1 MTTQDYSLSEL
12 EEMIFRLKEEIK
24 TEKKEHE
31 LLKFDLKEMQG
42 LNKTLSD
49 EIDRLFENISYLTE
63 ENKKLGKQKYV

>member
-49 EIDRLFENISYLTE
+49 EIDRLFENIFYLTE